1 MQRISIIVRATYD
14 SPITSYLVERRHI
27 KPASSRLALS
37 HNPKG
42 PPYLGLARSTDYLLW
57 VLVRVGGPA
66 IGVGVQRDRT
76 LEVRARQG
84 GFFSLR
90 WSVLRNTRF
99 VSGWRGDPEASLH
112 TATSQEHAS
121 MSTTTGE
128 ENPTGHVPFFDSA
141 SASRFF
147 FLRLFGFT
155 FMCGFIS

>member
-1 MQRISIIVRATYD
+1 MQRISIIVHATYD

-57 VLVRVGGPA
+57 VVVRVGGPA

-84 GFFSLR
+84 GFISLR

-128 ENPTGHVPFFDSA
+128 ENPTLMFH
-141 SASRFF
+141 
-147 FLRLFGFT
+147 FLVQRAPQRIPWLPQ
-155 FMCGFIS
+155 